1 MFIFVARSPDPA
13 RKPALLAEIVEF
25 LLDKPLATL
34 SFRTLAVGLGVST
47 YTLVY
52 HFGSRAQLMR
62 EIMAAVTERQDA
74 VVPDVEH
81 ETGDMETHIANIRRS
96 WRLGLDARS
105 RQLQRLEIE
114 AAMFEAR
121 EDPLTATSVRV
132 FARWHEVGV
141 SALQKMGLDL
151 ADAELEARLMVDTIY
166 GLQYDLIVSRDEA
179 RATAAF
185 ERALAAYEARIRVL
199 IADVVV

>member
-13 RKPALLAEIVEF
+13 RKPALLAEIVEY
-25 LLDKPLATL
+25 LLDKPLSTL
-34 SFRTLAVGLGVST
+34 TFRSLAEGLGVST

-81 ETGDMETHIANIRRS
+81 ETGDMATHLANIRKS
-96 WRLGLDARS
+96 WMLGLDPRS

-132 FARWHEVGV
+132 FLRWHEVGV
-141 SALQKMGLDL
+141 SALQKMGLSQ
-151 ADAELEARLMVDTIY
+151 ADAEVEARLMVDTIY
-166 GLQYDLIVSRDEA
+166 GLQYDLIVSRNEP

-185 ERALAAYEARIRVL
+185 ERALAGYENRIRALV
-199 IADVVV
+199 ADVVV